1 MSFIQANLIHL
12 LAAIWF
18 IICWAGYTRYASW
31 KARDT
36 ACLASVMH
44 LYREDWMR
52 RMLLRDNR
60 IADASVIGNL
70 ERNAS
75 FFASSTLIILA
86 GILTVLGASDRAVS
100 LLADLP
106 LVQQASQGMAELKLL
121 CLALVFVYAFF
132 TFSWCMR
139 QYNFAA
145 VLVGSAPMI
154 GERHVSEQERKAF
167 ASRAAR
173 VISMAANQFNFGL
186 RSYYFG
192 MTMLAWFVSPWLF
205 MLMSAA
211 RGLRVVSARV
221 SFGCT
226 GCDGLYAYRSAS
238 ARGGQGSGLTAQQL
252 SWMPDTRKPAP
263 GGFSFAAKTVSVG
276 FRRGGRCLFLL
287 GGAVRFRLSFGSFGV
302 FFRRVVHFILCF
314 VHVLLSL
321 FSVLVGILS
330 FVLGFFIAG
339 GETEGGGQH
348 QGNSKSLT
356 HGVFL
361 LMDITTGRLS
371 RAPGVKFLLIP

>member
-1 MSFIQANLIHL
+1 MSFILSNLTNL
-12 LAAIWF
+12 LAALWF
-18 IICWAGYTRYASW
+18 ILCWGGYTRYATW
-31 KARDT
+31 KGRDT

-86 GILTVLGASDRAVS
+86 GILTVLGASDRALS
-100 LLADLP
+100 LLADPP
-106 LVQQASQGMAELKLL
+106 LVQQASQSMSEIKLL
-121 CLALVFVYAFF
+121 CLAVVFVYAFF

-154 GERHVSEQERKAF
+154 GERQVSEQERKAF

-192 MTMLAWFVSPWLF
+192 MAMLSWFISPWAF
-205 MLMSAA
+205 MAMSA
-211 RGLRVVSARV
+211 
-221 SFGCT
+221 
-226 GCDGLYAYRSAS
+226 
-238 ARGGQGSGLTAQQL
+238 
-252 SWMPDTRKPAP
+252 
-263 GGFSFAAKTVSVG
+263 
-276 FRRGGRCLFLL
+276 
-287 GGAVRFRLSFGSFGV
+287 GV
-302 FFRRVVHFILCF
+302 
-314 VHVLLSL
+314 
-321 FSVLVGILS
+321 VLVLYRREFHS
-330 FVLGFFIAG
+330 DVL
-339 GETEGGGQH
+339 EVMVYTPTEA
-348 QGNSKSLT
+348 SVEMAKSESS
-356 HGVFL
+356 
-361 LMDITTGRLS
+361 I
-371 RAPGVKFLLIP
+371 

>member
-1 MSFIQANLIHL
+1 MDYLHHNLSDL

-18 IICWAGYTRYASW
+18 VICWAGYTRYASW
-31 KARDT
+31 RARDT

-86 GILTVLGASDRAVS
+86 GILTVLGASDRALS

-106 LVQQASQGMAELKLL
+106 LVQPATQGMSEIKLL
-121 CLALVFVYAFF
+121 CLATVFVYAFF

-154 GERHVSEQERKAF
+154 GERQVNEPERKAF
-167 ASRAAR
+167 AARAAR
-173 VISMAANQFNFGL
+173 VLSMAANQFNFGL

-192 MTMLAWFVSPWLF
+192 MVMLSWFITPRLF
-205 MLMSAA
+205 MLMSMA
-211 RGLRVVSARV
+211 VVLI
-221 SFGCT
+221 
-226 GCDGLYAYRSAS
+226 LYRREFHSDVLAVMVYTPTDNTVLE
-238 ARGGQGSGLTAQQL
+238 QPKTL
-252 SWMPDTRKPAP
+252 AP
-263 GGFSFAAKTVSVG
+263 SSTESV
-276 FRRGGRCLFLL
+276 
-287 GGAVRFRLSFGSFGV
+287 
-302 FFRRVVHFILCF
+302 
-314 VHVLLSL
+314 
-321 FSVLVGILS
+321 
-330 FVLGFFIAG
+330 
-339 GETEGGGQH
+339 
-348 QGNSKSLT
+348 
-356 HGVFL
+356 
-361 LMDITTGRLS
+361 
-371 RAPGVKFLLIP
+371 

>member
-1 MSFIQANLIHL
+1 MLANAVFQLQMCGLIHRIREQARSHRVHCKLPQISFVTGNRMSFIQANLIHL
-12 LAAIWF
+12 LAAAWF
-18 IICWAGYTRYASW
+18 IICWAGYTRYATW

-52 RMLLRDNR
+52 RMLLRENR

-100 LLADLP
+100 LLADIP
-106 LVQQASQGMAELKLL
+106 MVQQASQGMAEVKLL

-145 VLVGSAPMI
+145 VLIGSAPMI

-167 ASRAAR
+167 ALRAAR

-186 RSYYFG
+186 RAYYFG

-205 MLMSAA
+205 MLMSA
-211 RGLRVVSARV
+211 GVV
-221 SFGCT
+221 
-226 GCDGLYAYRSAS
+226 
-238 ARGGQGSGLTAQQL
+238 
-252 SWMPDTRKPAP
+252 
-263 GGFSFAAKTVSVG
+263 
-276 FRRGGRCLFLL
+276 
-287 GGAVRFRLSFGSFGV
+287 
-302 FFRRVVHFILCF
+302 
-314 VHVLLSL
+314 
-321 FSVLVGILS
+321 
-330 FVLGFFIAG
+330 FVLYQREFHSDVLDVMVYTP
-339 GETEGGGQH
+339 TEVPVPEVG
-348 QGNSKSLT
+348 KE
-356 HGVFL
+356 
-361 LMDITTGRLS
+361 
-371 RAPGVKFLLIP
+371 AA